1 LSSQIARGNREPQVK
16 PAGAALGEYDPPC
29 KKTLPN
35 LFWVIIFPQRSGLA
49 LPGGRIFLEN
59 GVRAIGEMRFSRDHI
74 WVRMDND
81 SQATLGLTDYLQE
94 KLGEIYGLR
103 LPEEG
108 EDFIKDEFFSVVE
121 AKNGRRE
128 LKAPVSGEVVE
139 VNSEAMEVP
148 EIVNEDPLSEGW
160 LVKVELTSGLEFDE
174 LFTEEEYEEHLS
186 EEADLEED

>member
-1 LSSQIARGNREPQVK
+1 M
-16 PAGAALGEYDPPC
+16 
-29 KKTLPN
+29 
-35 LFWVIIFPQRSGLA
+35 
-49 LPGGRIFLEN
+49 N
-59 GVRAIGEMRFSRDHI
+59 GVRTIGEMRFSRDHI
-74 WVRMDND
+74 WVRMDDDN
-81 SQATLGLTDYLQE
+81 QATIGLTDYLQE

-108 EDFIKDEFFSVVE
+108 EDFVKDEHFSVVE

-139 VNSEAMEVP
+139 INYEAVEVP

-160 LVKVELTSGLEFDE
+160 LVKVELTSGLEFDD

-186 EEADLEED
+186 EEEDLEED